1 MDAPTKAFFQAE
13 VKGANALC
21 FDCGQKD
28 PQWASCTNGI
38 YICLECSGRHR
49 SIGVHLSFVRC
60 IWMDVWKPQ
69 ELAMMQFGGNQ
80 RLADHLDAHG
90 PKDWRKL
97 PITQK
102 YDTKAAIAYRQQLK
116 AEIASGAPPAPKKAP
131 APAAPPKPKASLFDL
146 FEDAENV
153 MDSLMAGKPTKQAG
167 YAAEV
172 QKPVRTAEKQKQLD
186 VAAAEL
192 KRLQAQAAVEAQKPQ
207 KPQEPK
213 VTAPL
218 PTPCAVETQKPKVMT
233 PLPMPCAV
241 EAQKPQVSAGQA
253 VDIWGD
259 DLWD

>member
-1 MDAPTKAFFQAE
+1 MDAPTKAFFAKE

-49 SIGVHLSFVRC
+49 SIGVHQSFVRC
-60 IWMDVWKPQ
+60 VWMDIWKPR

-80 RLADHLDAHG
+80 RLADYLDAHG

-102 YDTKAAIAYRQQLK
+102 YGIKAAVDYREQLK
-116 AEIASGAPPAPKKAP
+116 AEISSGAPPPQRAAP
-131 APAAPPKPKASLFDL
+131 APQKAAPAPPAPQKKTSLFDL
-146 FEDAENV
+146 FELAEGAETV
-153 MDSLMAGKPTKQAG
+153 VDSLLTGQPTKQTAAG
-167 YAAEV
+167 YP
-172 QKPVRTAEKQKQLD
+172 QKPERTAEKQKQLD
-186 VAAAEL
+186 IAAAEL
-192 KRLQAQAAVEAQKPQ
+192 KRLQAQPTSL
-207 KPQEPK
+207 PK
-213 VTAPL
+213 
-218 PTPCAVETQKPKVMT
+218 
-233 PLPMPCAV
+233 PCAV
-241 EAQKPQVSAGQA
+241 EALKPPGVDAGKA